1 MQRGIPVVR
10 GSRLRPASQTNQQV
24 QKLEIR
30 RGAYGL
36 GAFAVEYI
44 RKDQFIGGTVF
55 HLPFISTGVICL
67 RST

>member
-1 MQRGIPVVR
+1 MQRGIPAVR
-10 GSRLRPASQTNQQV
+10 GSRSKPASQTNLQV

-36 GAFAVEYI
+36 GAFAVESI

-55 HLPFISTGVICL
+55 HLPFISMGVTCL